1 MPGVLTAGGREGGK
15 TGGDGAEVEE
25 GGGGGDGDG
34 AGKVCEVTG
43 GGGEYVTH
51 LSQCYPWCL
60 CCMTGDE
67 QNERES
73 ESESGCCSSLLV
85 KYSVL
90 LGELRHGTARK
101 GLVIKCNSVKVRK
114 GRVLNCHNPTRPNTC
129 WIDHIVHLI
138 E

>member
-1 MPGVLTAGGREGGK
+1 MPGSLTAGGREGGK
-15 TGGDGAEVEE
+15 TGGDGAEVEV
-25 GGGGGDGDG
+25 GGGGVGDGDG

-90 LGELRHGTARK
+90 LGELRQGQLGR
-101 GLVIKCNSVKVRK
+101 GWLLSVTV
-114 GRVLNCHNPTRPNTC
+114 
-129 WIDHIVHLI
+129 
-138 E
+138 